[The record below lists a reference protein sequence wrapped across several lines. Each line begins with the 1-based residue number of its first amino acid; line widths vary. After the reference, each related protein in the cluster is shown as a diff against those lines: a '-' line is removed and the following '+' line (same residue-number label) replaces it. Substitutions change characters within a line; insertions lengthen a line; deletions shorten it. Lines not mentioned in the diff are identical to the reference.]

1 MFCLLLI
8 FLEIIIVPCGGLGA
22 FVGLLCGGL
31 EAFVV
36 NLMEFYYKKKIT

>member
-8 FLEIIIVPCGGLGA
+8 FLEIIIAPRGGLGV

-31 EAFVV
+31 GAFIVS
-36 NLMEFYYKKKIT
+36 LMDFYYIIDR